1 MNMSES
7 IHAALLGNIE
17 RTADGLAVLQF
28 RFAADQ
34 PVFAGHF
41 PGHPILPGVF
51 QLEMARV
58 AAETILNGAMRVREI
73 TKAKFRRPILPAET
87 IRLELKLSTE
97 VQGGTGHRPVLGGNL
112 PPSSGSASESSRDE
126 SLRERPGRAG
136 SPATQ
141 ASGLCHPDQ
150 RETTQAR
157 AVFTVDGQPAG
168 ETILQ
173 LMRAT

>member
-7 IHAALLGNIE
+7 IHAARLGSIE

-41 PGHPILPGVF
+41 PGHPILPGIF

-58 AAETILNGAMRVREI
+58 AAETIFNGAMRVREI

-87 IRLELKLSTE
+87 IRLELKLSE
-97 VQGGTGHRPVLGGNL
+97 N
-112 PPSSGSASESSRDE
+112 
-126 SLRERPGRAG
+126 
-136 SPATQ
+136 
-141 ASGLCHPDQ
+141 

>member
-1 MNMSES
+1 MNMAAS
-7 IHAALLGNIE
+7 IQAARLGDVE
-17 RTADGLAVLQF
+17 RTADGGAVLLF
-28 RFAADQ
+28 RFDAAQ

-87 IRLELKLSTE
+87 IRLELKLTE
-97 VQGGTGHRPVLGGNL
+97 N
-112 PPSSGSASESSRDE
+112 
-126 SLRERPGRAG
+126 AG
-136 SPATQ
+136 
-141 ASGLCHPDQ
+141 
-150 RETTQAR
+150 TTQAR
-157 AVFTVDGQPAG
+157 AVFSVGGEPSG

-173 LMRAT
+173 LIRAT

>member
-7 IHAALLGNIE
+7 IQAARLGDVE
-17 RTADGLAVLQF
+17 RTVDGLAVLIF
-28 RFAADQ
+28 RFDAAQ

-58 AAETILNGAMRVREI
+58 AAETILGGAMRVREI

-87 IRLELKLSTE
+87 IRLELKLSE
-97 VQGGTGHRPVLGGNL
+97 N
-112 PPSSGSASESSRDE
+112 
-126 SLRERPGRAG
+126 AG
-136 SPATQ
+136 
-141 ASGLCHPDQ
+141 
-150 RETTQAR
+150 TTQAR
-157 AVFTVDGQPAG
+157 AVFSVEGEPAG

>member
-1 MNMSES
+1 MAAS
-7 IHAALLGNIE
+7 IQAARLGDVE
-17 RTADGLAVLQF
+17 RTADGGAVLLF
-28 RFAADQ
+28 RFDAAQ

-87 IRLELKLSTE
+87 IRLELKLTE
-97 VQGGTGHRPVLGGNL
+97 N
-112 PPSSGSASESSRDE
+112 
-126 SLRERPGRAG
+126 AG
-136 SPATQ
+136 
-141 ASGLCHPDQ
+141 
-150 RETTQAR
+150 TTQAR
-157 AVFTVDGQPAG
+157 AVFSVGGEPSG

-173 LMRAT
+173 LIRAT

>member
-1 MNMSES
+1 VNMAAS
-7 IHAALLGNIE
+7 IQAARLGDVE
-17 RTADGLAVLQF
+17 RTADGGAVLLF
-28 RFAADQ
+28 RFDAAQ

-87 IRLELKLSTE
+87 IRLELKLTE
-97 VQGGTGHRPVLGGNL
+97 N
-112 PPSSGSASESSRDE
+112 
-126 SLRERPGRAG
+126 AG
-136 SPATQ
+136 
-141 ASGLCHPDQ
+141 
-150 RETTQAR
+150 TTQAR
-157 AVFTVDGQPAG
+157 AVFSVGGEPSG

-173 LMRAT
+173 LIRAT